1 MKTNFH
7 TRGWILPA
15 RLAIRELA
23 SHRMRTAVTASAVFF
38 GVAALMVM
46 GALSRGMEDSNR
58 KMYLQMGG
66 AQVLQATA
74 RTATSNAD
82 NARYSMSPGLRL
94 SDVDAL
100 QRNLPG
106 FDAWAPEVSVGRDE
120 IQTETGPIRAMA
132 TASTWKRFEMLSQ
145 EFDTTDGLTE
155 RAWESGR
162 PIAVVGPRVASQ
174 VVKTGSALGAEIIV
188 SGVKVRIVGIF
199 KTSGNFDRR
208 SREVALPISWY
219 RSTKANGDPALS
231 SIRAQVAVFDSIP
244 KAREALRR
252 ELIALHRGI
261 EDVDLSTNDDLFA
274 DSRKTLLAMSLV
286 TILISSVALLSGG
299 VGILNIQLAS
309 LSARV
314 NELGVCKALGAT
326 SGLIFR
332 QMFLESLLVSGG
344 GGILGCLAGLVPG
357 LVMKGMLPWT
367 PRLSVADFVM
377 GVAISFGLGTF
388 AGLLPAIRAARLDPV
403 EAMRA

>member
-1 MKTNFH
+1 VSRNVH
-7 TRGWILPA
+7 TRGWLLPA
-15 RLAIRELA
+15 RLALRELA
-23 SHRMRTAVTASAVFF
+23 SHRLRTVVTASAVFF
-38 GVAALMVM
+38 GVAALLVM
-46 GALSRGMEDSNR
+46 GSLSRGMEDSNR

-66 AQVLQATA
+66 AQVLQASPK
-74 RTATSNAD
+74 TATSDQERALF
-82 NARYSMSPGLRL
+82 SKSPGLRL

-100 QRNLPG
+100 QPKLPL

-132 TASTWKRFEMLSQ
+132 TASSWSRFEMLSQ
-145 EFDTTDGLTE
+145 EFETVDGLAE
-155 RAWESGR
+155 GAWESGR

-174 VVKTGSALGAEIIV
+174 VVKNGNALGQEILV
-188 SGVKVRIVGIF
+188 SGVKVKIVAIF
-199 KTSGNFDRR
+199 RASGNFDRR
-208 SREVALPISWY
+208 AMEISLPIAWY
-219 RSTKANGDPALS
+219 RTTKANGDPELS
-231 SIRAQVAVFDSIP
+231 SVRAQVAVFDSIP
-244 KAREALRR
+244 RAREMLRR
-252 ELIALHRGI
+252 ELVALHRGI

-274 DSRKTLLAMSLV
+274 DSKKTLMAMSLV

-344 GGILGCLAGLVPG
+344 GGILGCLAGMVPG
-357 LVMKGMLPWT
+357 LAMKGMLPWT
-367 PRLSVADFVM
+367 PRVSMADLVM
-377 GVAISFGLGTF
+377 GVAISFGLGIL
-388 AGLLPAIRAARLDPV
+388 AGLLPALRAARLDPI

>member
-1 MKTNFH
+1 M
-7 TRGWILPA
+7 LPA
-15 RLAIRELA
+15 RLAMRELA
-23 SHRMRTAVTASAVFF
+23 SHRLRTTVTASAVFF

-58 KMYLQMGG
+58 RMYLQMGG
-66 AQVLQATA
+66 AQVLQASA
-74 RTATSNAD
+74 KTATSDAEK
-82 NARYSMSPGLRL
+82 AKFSLSPGLTLADVEVL
-94 SDVDAL
+94 SN
-100 QRNLPG
+100 NLPE

-120 IQTETGPIRAMA
+120 VQTEKGPIRAMA

-145 EFDTTDGLTE
+145 EFDTVDGLTE

-162 PIAVVGPRVASQ
+162 PVAVVGNRVALQ
-174 VVKTGSALGAEIIV
+174 VDRKGQALGKEIIV
-188 SGVKVRIVGIF
+188 SGVRVRIVGIF
-199 KTSGNFDRR
+199 KSSGNFDRR
-208 SREVALPISWY
+208 AMEVSLPISWY
-219 RSTKANGDPALS
+219 RSTKANGNPPLS

-244 KAREALRR
+244 KAREDLRR
-252 ELIALHRGI
+252 ELVALHRGI

-274 DSRKTLLAMSLV
+274 DSRKTLAAMSLV

-309 LSARV
+309 LSSRV

-326 SGLIFR
+326 SSLIFR

-344 GGILGCLAGLVPG
+344 GGILGCVAGLVPG
-357 LVMKGMLPWT
+357 MAMKGMLPWT
-367 PRLSVADFVM
+367 PRLSVSDFVM
-377 GVAISFGLGTF
+377 GVAISFGLGTV